1 MKKKLVMIGID
12 GANRDV
18 LYSLIEKRELPFF
31 AEIVEDGIIVEN
43 ATTLFPATTVPCV
56 ASMYTGCYLKTHSIL
71 NNNWFD
77 RFHNPPLFKAY
88 VASAREALKS
98 LDKKL
103 FGFPKIFLP
112 DANLGGQINNEISSD
127 AQTIYEVATENGATS
142 YALFN
147 YIGKGA
153 TKWIRP
159 RRRDMLLFA
168 YIEKLKKGYE
178 PFEKAMIDVTIN
190 STKKFLPDIISVYF
204 GCNDGNSH
212 RNGVSDQA
220 RYFKELIDPQLLRL
234 KNFLTNKYP
243 DFDFY
248 YTVCADHGQT
258 EFEEKDKDRTLW
270 IDDFKNIIKSTDNN
284 LTVEG
289 GETITTTDVDVIF
302 TFGNGVSVGLYVR
315 NKKTKNWKD
324 EPDFENDIIPILNT
338 FLKVSDSTVDF
349 PLKKDGFL
357 DFILTR
363 RNFNEGYKVYENTP
377 PYNTTG
383 KFIELEEYF
392 KDKSDRYIEPTQRI
406 KGINSPKGPDIIIFL
421 NYDYKKYQIGKEFK
435 KGNHGSLFKDD
446 SYIPIIFSG
455 KEIKKGKLN
464 KASLIDYAPTC
475 AKILGFEMK
484 KVDGEILD
492 IF

>member
-1 MKKKLVMIGID
+1 MKKKLVMIGVD

-18 LYSLIEKRELPFF
+18 LYSLIEKKELPFF
-31 AEIVEDGIIVEN
+31 TEIVENGIIVEN

-56 ASMYTGCYLKTHSIL
+56 ASMYTGCYLKTHNIL

-77 RFHNPPLFKAY
+77 RFKSPPLFKAY
-88 VASAREALKS
+88 IASAWEALKS

-112 DANLGGQINNEISSD
+112 DANLGGQINNEISKD
-127 AQTIYEVATENGATS
+127 VQTIYEVATENGLTS
-142 YALFN
+142 YSFFN

-168 YIEKLKKGYE
+168 YREKLKKGQE
-178 PFEKAMIDVTIN
+178 PFDKAMCDVAIN

-212 RNGVSDQA
+212 RNGVSDQG

-234 KNFLTNKYP
+234 KKFLMEKYP

-258 EFEEKDKDRTLW
+258 EFEEKDKDKTLW

-315 NKKTKNWKD
+315 NKKTKSWKD
-324 EPDFENDIIPILNT
+324 EPDFENDIVPIANR
-338 FLKVSDSTVDF
+338 FLKED
-349 PLKKDGFL
+349 FL

-363 RNFNEGYKVYENTP
+363 RNFNDGYKVYENTL
-377 PYNTTG
+377 PYNTIG

-392 KDKSDRYIEPTQRI
+392 KDKLNRYIEPVERI
-406 KGINSPKGPDIIIFL
+406 EGINSPRGPDIIIFL

-435 KGNHGSLFKDD
+435 KGNHGSLHKDD
-446 SYIPIIFSG
+446 SYIPMIFSG